1 MGLESINDVWSAV
14 CDELK
19 LSITDVGFKLWIAD
33 LKPIEIKENKFV
45 LSLYNKYKKEIVES
59 QYSEAIEN
67 AIFSALGLP
76 LTIEI
81 IVEEEVKEEVVAEEK
96 PKFSSSTDNYTFEN
110 FIVGQSNEFAHAV
123 AVAIAE
129 RPGDIYN
136 PFYIHG
142 NSGVGKTH
150 LILAIKNRISEK
162 YPDKK
167 VIYMRGE
174 EFTNKFMTALR
185 DQTTTE
191 FHNEFRS
198 VDVLIVDDVHFFAN
212 KDSTQEEFFNTFNS
226 IYQQN
231 KQIIITADRPPKE
244 IKTLPERITSRFEG
258 GMVVD
263 MSPPDFETRVGI
275 LDSKAKQLGISVDKE
290 ILYKIA
296 EQIKTNTRQLEGI
309 IKKIYAYKIVHN
321 TINMSIVQTFIRDII
336 QETIDEKITAEKVIE
351 EVSRT
356 YNIETKDILSTKKSA
371 EIAYARQV
379 SMYIMRET
387 TMMKYIDI
395 AKIFSKHHSTIL
407 YDISK
412 VEKIISENDK
422 EKEIINEIIRN
433 LEQL

>member
-1 MGLESINDVWSAV
+1 MGFDSINDIWETV
-14 CDELK
+14 CDELRTK
-19 LSITDVGFKLWIAD
+19 ITDVGFKLWIAE
-33 LKPIEIKENKFV
+33 LKPVEIKDNKFI
-45 LSLYNKYKKEIVES
+45 LSINNKHKKEIVEMHYTETI
-59 QYSEAIEN
+59 QN
-67 AIFSALGLP
+67 ACFDSLGLN
-76 LTIEI
+76 LKVEI
-81 IVEEEVKEEVVAEEK
+81 IVDEPKIEEVIEK
-96 PKFSSSTDNYTFEN
+96 PKISSSTDNYTFEN

-136 PFYIHG
+136 PLYIHG

-150 LILAIKNRISEK
+150 LILAIKNRILEK
-162 YPDKK
+162 YPEKK

-174 EFTNKFMTALR
+174 EFTNKFLTALR
-185 DQTTTE
+185 DQTTAE
-191 FHNEFRS
+191 FHEEFRS

-226 IYQQN
+226 IYQEN

-275 LDSKAKQLGISVDKE
+275 LDSKAKQLGLTIEKE
-290 ILYKIA
+290 LLYKIA

-309 IKKIYAYKIVHN
+309 IKKIYAY
-321 TINMSIVQTFIRDII
+321 TIIHHENVNVSIIQAFIRDII
-336 QETIDEKITAEKVIE
+336 QEVEEKITPEKVVE
-351 EVSRT
+351 EVART
-356 YNIETKDILSTKKSA
+356 YGIDSRDIFSTRKSA

-379 SMYIMRET
+379 SMYIIKET

-395 AKIFSKHHSTIL
+395 AKKFGKHHSTIL
-407 YDISK
+407 YDIEK
-412 VEKIISENDK
+412 VRKTMDVNEK
-422 EKEIINEIIRN
+422 EKEIINSIIKN
-433 LEQL
+433 LEQTL